1 MRAAVVGGVL
11 FSVSCIGTLPA
22 KAITVSSAD
31 LNAFNQV
38 GESGP
43 SVITS
48 RTDSVIAK
56 FSTLFPMLN
65 GYQYADIGTAA
76 TIHYDQLDNTFKL
89 NVSNNNENPW
99 DFSLILNGVQYA
111 TTTIANG
118 SSAILSA
125 TLLGSGTISSVAV
138 RVAGILPL
146 GDPNNPSETSY
157 PDRNAEYSISA
168 VPIPPALFLF
178 GTGMIGLGML
188 AHRRKHRVKPRSI
201 SLS

>member
-1 MRAAVVGGVL
+1 MW
-11 FSVSCIGTLPA
+11 ILPA
-22 KAITVSSAD
+22 KAVTLSSAD
-31 LNAFNQV
+31 LSTFAQV
-38 GESGP
+38 GESGS
-43 SVITS
+43 SVVTY
-48 RTDSVIAK
+48 RTDSTIAK

-65 GYQYADIGTAA
+65 GYQYVDIGTS
-76 TIHYDQLDNTFKL
+76 TDIDYDQLDNTFKL

-99 DFSLILNGVQYA
+99 NFSLVLDGIEYT

-125 TLLGSGTISSVAV
+125 TLLASSGTIHSVAV

-146 GDPNNPSETSY
+146 GDPNSPGETSY

-168 VPIPPALFLF
+168 VPIPPALLLF

-188 AHRRKHRVKPRSI
+188 AHRRKHKVKSRSI